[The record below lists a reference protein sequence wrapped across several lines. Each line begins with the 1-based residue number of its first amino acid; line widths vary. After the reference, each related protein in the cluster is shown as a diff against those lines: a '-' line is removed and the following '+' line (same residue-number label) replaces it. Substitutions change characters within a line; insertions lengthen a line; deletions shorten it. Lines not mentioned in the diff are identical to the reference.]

1 MKRLFA
7 VMMLVMGTSVY
18 AAAPAR
24 VLLLPFDSVG
34 DSPKPWVAKAVQQ
47 NLVAELSR
55 FSSVTPVTGESTAA
69 DLKAAL
75 GLAEKA
81 KADYVV
87 FGSYQAVEGDL
98 RITGQVVDTLKKET
112 VAGLKATGNAR
123 DLFGLEDVIANQV
136 KRSLPQPVVAVESD
150 LLKQPVAPAPEA
162 EAAQPVPAVAGLQDR
177 VRELQAELDQAMDR
191 MRYTPPYYGG
201 ADYYDSYPVNYGYSG
216 YYAPYVYYTVP
227 IYSNGFHRGHHVDH
241 HRGGGSWSGGGNGNG
256 NGGWHGGTGG
266 GGWHGGGNGHVGGGG
281 GGGGIVGSQPV
292 GGAPG
297 YGVPAGSQY
306 VNFGRIS
313 R

>member
-1 MKRLFA
+1 MKRLIA
-7 VMMLVMGTSVY
+7 VIMLMMGTSVY

-24 VLLLPFDSVG
+24 VLLLPFESVG
-34 DSPKPWVAKAVQQ
+34 ESAKPWVAKALQQ

-55 FSSVTPVTGESTAA
+55 FSSVTPVTGEGSAA
-69 DLKAAL
+69 DLNAAL

-98 RITGQVVDTLKKET
+98 RITGQVIETSKKES

-136 KRSLPQPVVAVESD
+136 KRSLPQPVMAAAAESD
-150 LLKQPVAPAPEA
+150 LLKQPPAAAPEP
-162 EAAQPVPAVAGLQDR
+162 EQPAPAVAGLENR
-177 VRELQAELDQAMDR
+177 VRELQAELDQALDR
-191 MRYTPPYYGG
+191 MRYAPPNYGG
-201 ADYYDSYPVNYGYSG
+201 DYYDAYPGYYGYSG
-216 YYAPYVYYTVP
+216 FYAPYVYYTVP
-227 IYSNGFHRGHHVDH
+227 VFSNGFHRGHHVDH
-241 HRGGGSWSGGGNGNG
+241 HRGGNWNGGGSW
-256 NGGWHGGTGG
+256 HGGG
-266 GGWHGGGNGHVGGGG
+266 GGWHGGGNFGGNAG

-292 GGAPG
+292 GGPVG
-297 YGVPAGSQY
+297 YGVPRGSQY
-306 VNFGRIS
+306 VNYGRIS